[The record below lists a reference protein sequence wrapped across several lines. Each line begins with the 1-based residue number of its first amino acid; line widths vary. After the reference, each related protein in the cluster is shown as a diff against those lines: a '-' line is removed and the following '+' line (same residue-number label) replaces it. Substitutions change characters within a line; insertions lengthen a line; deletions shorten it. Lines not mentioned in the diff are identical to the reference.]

1 MIILKATNKDGIK
14 FKFKADNLQ
23 GIIEKLNQ
31 IKELSITEAT
41 QQAIQKQLLKN
52 NFKNIKWI
60 Y

>member
-31 IKELSITEAT
+31 IKE
-41 QQAIQKQLLKN
+41 
-52 NFKNIKWI
+52 
-60 Y
+60 